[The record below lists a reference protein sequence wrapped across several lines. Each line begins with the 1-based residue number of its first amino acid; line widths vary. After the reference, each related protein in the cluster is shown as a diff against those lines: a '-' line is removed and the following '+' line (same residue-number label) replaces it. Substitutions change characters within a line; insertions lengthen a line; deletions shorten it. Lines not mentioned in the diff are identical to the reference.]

1 MAALW
6 AVAFGI
12 LIGVLWGQVRAGL
25 FVHKAL
31 SCCEYC
37 RQHPADDCADPI
49 FVYSAPVGTLEETK
63 KELQGRGHLLEM
75 Q

>member
-25 FVHKAL
+25 FVHKTP

-37 RQHPADDCADPI
+37 RRHPADDCADLI
-49 FVYSAPVGTLEETK
+49 FAYSVPEGTLEETK